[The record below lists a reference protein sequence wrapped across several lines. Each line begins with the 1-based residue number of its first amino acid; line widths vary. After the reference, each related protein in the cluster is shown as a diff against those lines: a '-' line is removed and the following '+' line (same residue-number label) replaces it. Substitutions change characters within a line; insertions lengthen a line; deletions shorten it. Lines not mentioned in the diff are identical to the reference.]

1 MAEFEPAYK
10 HMQKHEGGYNN
21 DPADNGGETY
31 RGISRKNWRGWDGWP
46 DIDRIKSDVGFSILD
61 SELNSKLKI
70 LNSKLNSNADLQG
83 RVRLFYQRN
92 FWTPTMQRLTSQDL
106 ANWLFDKGVNMG
118 IRQACKLLQR
128 AANVDPDGII
138 GPQTMAAVNAAD
150 PVVLLARCR
159 EEASRYYVKL
169 ALSDPS
175 QSKFLHGWLARA

>member
-10 HMQKHEGGYNN
+10 HMQKHEGGYAN
-21 DPADNGGETY
+21 DPDDRGGETY

-46 DIDRIKSDVGFSILD
+46 DIDQAKRRADFPTCLD
-61 SELNSKLKI
+61 K
-70 LNSKLNSNADLQG
+70 NADLQG

-92 FWTPTMQRLTSQDL
+92 FWAPTMQRLTSQEL
-106 ANWLFDKGVNMG
+106 ANWLFDKAVNMG
-118 IRQACKLLQR
+118 IRQACKLIQR
-128 AANVDPDGII
+128 AANVDADGII

-159 EEASRYYVKL
+159 EEASRYYVNL